1 MNKEHWALVIFWILY
16 CVLHSFLADVSVK
29 EKIKKLTGNT
39 FKYYRLAYSLFAAA
53 SLIFLMWYQF
63 SVVSSHI
70 FLNTFIQLGVSLF
83 LIFPGLIVMIIC
95 IKKYFYE
102 LSGIQVLKK
111 EEQQITLQKQ
121 GLHKYVRH
129 PLYAG
134 TLLFVWGLFLM
145 FPLLSNLLACLI
157 IMVYI
162 LIGIKLEEKKLVIEF
177 GDEYNLYAKTVP
189 MLIPNFRS
197 GYTKK

>member
-1 MNKEHWALVIFWILY
+1 MLY

-29 EKIKKLTGNT
+29 EKIKKLTGKA

-53 SLIFLMWYQF
+53 SLIFLLWYQF

-70 FLNTFIQLGVSLF
+70 FLSTYIQLGASLF
-83 LIFPGLIVMIIC
+83 LIIPGLIVMVIC

-102 LSGIQVLKK
+102 LSGIQVLKNK
-111 EEQQITLQKQ
+111 EQQITLQKK

-129 PLYAG
+129 PLYSG

-145 FPLLSNLLACLI
+145 FPLLSNLLACVI
-157 IMVYI
+157 ITVYV
-162 LIGIKLEEKKLVIEF
+162 LIGIKLEEKQLVIEF
-177 GDEYNLYAKTVP
+177 GNEYSNYAKTVP
-189 MLIPNFRS
+189 MLIPNFKA
-197 GYTKK
+197 G